1 MDGEKKFKFEV
12 SKLGLVFIVLFAL
25 CLLVWT
31 FILGVWIGTKIGE
44 KPQAETVKLEP
55 QPAQTPQVPPVKE
68 VAHSENQTNQTQ
80 AGNQTASQQVASQ
93 VQPEEKTKP
102 EAKIEK
108 EKPKPEPKT
117 EKAKTE
123 KAKTEPVKTAKVHPQ
138 EKVKPQPHQE
148 GMPFYA
154 LQVGAYSNK
163 ESAEKVKAEVEKM
176 GFKALIKESTQDGK
190 PIYKVLAGRF
200 ENREKAEQYKT
211 KIESTLGVKPF
222 VVEVK

>member
-1 MDGEKKFKFEV
+1 MYGEKKFKFEV
-12 SKLGLVFIVLFAL
+12 SKLGLLFIVLFAL
-25 CLLVWT
+25 CILIWT

-44 KPQAETVKLEP
+44 KPQFETVKLEP
-55 QPAQTPQVPPVKE
+55 QPAQTPQVSPVKE
-68 VAHSENQTNQTQ
+68 VAHSENQTNQ
-80 AGNQTASQQVASQ
+80 ALGGNQTTPQQVAFQ
-93 VQPEEKTKP
+93 VQPEQQTKP
-102 EAKIEK
+102 EVKVEK
-108 EKPKPEPKT
+108 EKPTPEPKT
-117 EKAKTE
+117 EKV
-123 KAKTEPVKTAKVHPQ
+123 KTEPVRTAKVPPQ

-176 GFKALIKESTQDGK
+176 GFRALIKESIHDGK

-211 KIESTLGVKPF
+211 MIEATLGVRPF
-222 VVEVK
+222 VVEVR

>member
-44 KPQAETVKLEP
+44 KPQQAETVKLEP
-55 QPAQTPQVPPVKE
+55 QPAQTPQVPAVKE

-80 AGNQTASQQVASQ
+80 VENQTASQQVASQ

-102 EAKIEK
+102 EAKVEK

-117 EKAKTE
+117 EKAK
-123 KAKTEPVKTAKVHPQ
+123 AEPVKTAKVHPQ

-154 LQVGAYSNK
+154 LQVGAYSK
-163 ESAEKVKAEVEKM
+163 RESAEKVKAEVEKM

-190 PIYKVLAGRF
+190 TVYKVLAGRF

>member
-25 CLLVWT
+25 CILIWT

-44 KPQAETVKLEP
+44 TPQAETVKLET
-55 QPAQTPQVPPVKE
+55 QPAQTLQVPPVKE
-68 VAHSENQTNQTQ
+68 VSHSENQTNQTQ
-80 AGNQTASQQVASQ
+80 VGNQTASQQVASQ

-102 EAKIEK
+102 EAKVEK
-108 EKPKPEPKT
+108 EKPKPEPKS
-117 EKAKTE
+117 
-123 KAKTEPVKTAKVHPQ
+123 EPVKTAKVHPQ
-138 EKVKPQPHQE
+138 KKVKPQPHEE

-154 LQVGAYSNK
+154 LQVGAYSKK
-163 ESAEKVKAEVEKM
+163 ESAEKAKAEVEKV

-211 KIESTLGVKPF
+211 MIESTLGVKPF

>member
-25 CLLVWT
+25 CLLIWT
-31 FILGVWIGTKIGE
+31 FILGVWIGTRIGE
-44 KPQAETVKLEP
+44 KPQVETVKLET
-55 QPAQTPQVPPVKE
+55 QPAQTPQASPVKE
-68 VAHSENQTNQTQ
+68 IAHSENQTQPI
-80 AGNQTASQQVASQ
+80 NQTASQQVASQ

-102 EAKIEK
+102 EAKVEK
-108 EKPKPEPKT
+108 EKPAPEP
-117 EKAKTE
+117 KTE

-154 LQVGAYSNK
+154 LQVGAYSKK
-163 ESAEKVKAEVEKM
+163 ESAEKVKSEVEKM
-176 GFKALIKESTQDGK
+176 GFKALIKESTQNGK

>member
-31 FILGVWIGTKIGE
+31 FILGVWIGTKVGE
-44 KPQAETVKLEP
+44 KPQAETVKLETK
-55 QPAQTPQVPPVKE
+55 PAQTPEVPPVKE

-93 VQPEEKTKP
+93 VQPGEKTKP
-102 EAKIEK
+102 EAKVEK
-108 EKPKPEPKT
+108 EKPKPEP
-117 EKAKTE
+117 KTE

-222 VVEVK
+222 VVEVR

>member
-44 KPQAETVKLEP
+44 KPQAETVKLET
-55 QPAQTPQVPPVKE
+55 QPAQTPQVPAVKE
-68 VAHSENQTNQTQ
+68 VSHSENQTNQTQ
-80 AGNQTASQQVASQ
+80 VGNQTASQQVASQ

-102 EAKIEK
+102 EAKVEK
-108 EKPKPEPKT
+108 EKPKPEP
-117 EKAKTE
+117 
-123 KAKTEPVKTAKVHPQ
+123 KTEPVKTAKVHPQ
-138 EKVKPQPHQE
+138 EKVKPQPHEE

-154 LQVGAYSNK
+154 LQVGAYSKK
-163 ESAEKVKAEVEKM
+163 ESAEKVKAEVERM

-190 PIYKVLAGRF
+190 IVYKVLAGRF

-211 KIESTLGVKPF
+211 MIESTLGVKPF

>member
-12 SKLGLVFIVLFAL
+12 SKLGLLFIVLFAL
-25 CLLVWT
+25 CILIWT

-44 KPQAETVKLEP
+44 KPQFETVKLEP
-55 QPAQTPQVPPVKE
+55 QPAQTPQVLPVKE
-68 VAHSENQTNQTQ
+68 VAHSENQTNQAQ
-80 AGNQTASQQVASQ
+80 VGNQTAPQQVASQ
-93 VQPEEKTKP
+93 VQPEQQTKP
-102 EAKIEK
+102 EVKVER
-108 EKPKPEPKT
+108 EKPTPEPKT
-117 EKAKTE
+117 EKV
-123 KAKTEPVKTAKVHPQ
+123 KTEPVRTAKVHPQ

-163 ESAEKVKAEVEKM
+163 ESAEKVKAEVERM
-176 GFKALIKESTQDGK
+176 GFRALIKESIHDGK

-211 KIESTLGVKPF
+211 MIEATFGVKPF